1 MENLTER
8 QKKAL
13 ETREKL
19 LAKSLELFGKYGFE
33 HVSIEQITKACEVS
47 KGTFYTHFP
56 SKYDVILEKFKE
68 LDEFYR
74 TVEKKIDSSLP
85 ASEKIL
91 KIYKEQ
97 MVYLTTVVGK
107 DVMRTVYKAAMTNQV
122 EQDHYLINPQRK
134 IFQILNLYIE
144 EGIRTGEFR
153 QDLAATDM
161 QAIVQRCMRANVYD
175 WLIHDER
182 FDLVAEMDRFTSV
195 ILSGLMKQNERS

>member
-13 ETREKL
+13 ETRGKL
-19 LAKSLELFGKYGFE
+19 LVKSLELFGKYGFE

-47 KGTFYTHFP
+47 KGTFYTHFR

-68 LDEFYR
+68 LDEFYM
-74 TVEKKIDSSLP
+74 TVEKKIDPRLS
-85 ASEKIL
+85 ARDKIL
-91 KIYKEQ
+91 EIYKEQ
-97 MVYLTTVVGK
+97 MIYLTTVVGK

-122 EQDHYLINPQRK
+122 EQDHYLIDPERK

-144 EGIRTGEFR
+144 EGIQAGEFR
-153 QDLAATDM
+153 QDLAAGDM

-175 WLIHDER
+175 WLIHDGH

-195 ILSGLMKQNERS
+195 LLSGLMRQNERS